1 MKFKQGKG
9 SNQLPEMNLVPMLDV
24 LMTVLTFFI
33 IVSMTLAMDRAIEVP
48 LPTSQSS
55 PSLSPE
61 QKEPDPLIVEMT
73 KGGLTIKDQP
83 VMPPQVAPQVKIY
96 LAQNPKGAAVLRA
109 DPQVPY
115 EQVIRVLGEMQSVG
129 GDRVSLALE

>member
-1 MKFKQGKG
+1 MRLKRGKEK
-9 SNQLPEMNLVPMLDV
+9 NQLPEMNLVPMLDV

-33 IVSMTLAMDRAIEVP
+33 IVSMTLAMDQTMEVP
-48 LPTSQSS
+48 LPSNQSS
-55 PSLSPE
+55 PSPSP

-73 KGGLTIKDQP
+73 KRGLTVKDQP
-83 VMPPQVAPQVKIY
+83 VMPPQLVPQVKTY
-96 LAQNPKGAAVLRA
+96 LAQNPKGVVVLRA

>member
-1 MKFKQGKG
+1 MKFRQGKG

-33 IVSMTLAMDRAIEVP
+33 IVSMTLAMDKAVEVP
-48 LPTSQSS
+48 LPTSQAS
-55 PSLSPE
+55 PSPSPE

-73 KGGLTIKDQP
+73 KRGLTIKDQP
-83 VMPPQVAPQVKIY
+83 VMPPQLAPQVKTY
-96 LAQNPKGAAVLRA
+96 LAQNPKGVAVLRA

-115 EQVIRVLGEMQSVG
+115 EQVIRILGEMQSVG
-129 GDRVSLALE
+129 GDRVSLALD